1 MSLGMKINKVQ
12 KHEYRQKGYWG
23 DATLADFWNMS
34 VLIAPEK
41 EAVVDLQ
48 GARYTYAQM
57 DEAAKR
63 VSSFLIEV
71 GVKQNDI
78 VSVQLPGWAEFVLI
92 YVACLKVGAVINP
105 ILPNLRESDL
115 SYILNKC
122 ESKVLF
128 IPSQFKKHDYPN
140 MVKSV
145 LPHVPS
151 LQKVV
156 IVEKGNRVDKGTTL
170 AGIIKHFPPLSDNIK
185 RSADDLA
192 AVLFTS
198 GTEGNPKGVMLTHN
212 NIISSERA
220 FAASLNLSF
229 LDVIFMPAPVA
240 HASGFHHGVTASFMI
255 GAKVVLQDIFNPNNC
270 LEQIDNE
277 GCTCGFG
284 CTPVIYDLLQVIPN
298 DNHDISS
305 MRFFLCGGA
314 PVPRHMVEQGLKAGF
329 KILSVY
335 GSTESVPH
343 TGVCLDDPIEKII
356 HTDGTSFPGIE
367 IRVVDEFRRP
377 VPTSGVKGEEAS
389 RGPNVFVGYLKEPE
403 LTERVLDDEGWYYSG
418 DLCTM
423 DNDGYIRING
433 RKKDIIIRGG
443 ENISSNEIERILH
456 QHPNVYDVA
465 VIGIPDPRLG
475 ERTCAFV
482 VLHNKE
488 AALTLEEI
496 KSFFA
501 EMKVSKYK
509 YPERVEIVDS
519 LPRTETGKVKKY
531 LLREIVNGK
540 QEASESLAFYEIR

>member
-1 MSLGMKINKVQ
+1 MK
-12 KHEYRQKGYWG
+12 ER
-23 DATLADFWNMS
+23 
-34 VLIAPEK
+34 
-41 EAVVDLQ
+41 
-48 GARYTYAQM
+48 
-57 DEAAKR
+57 
-63 VSSFLIEV
+63 
-71 GVKQNDI
+71 
-78 VSVQLPGWAEFVLI
+78 
-92 YVACLKVGAVINP
+92 
-105 ILPNLRESDL
+105 L
-115 SYILNKC
+115 S
-122 ESKVLF
+122 
-128 IPSQFKKHDYPN
+128 
-140 MVKSV
+140 
-145 LPHVPS
+145 
-151 LQKVV
+151 
-156 IVEKGNRVDKGTTL
+156 

-240 HASGFHHGVTASFMI
+240 HASGFHHGVTASFML
-255 GAKVVLQDIFNPNNC
+255 GAKVVLQDIFNPDNC

-284 CTPVIYDLLQVIPN
+284 CTPVIYDLLRVIPN
-298 DNHDISS
+298 ANHDISS

-343 TGVCLDDPIEKII
+343 TGVSLDDPIEKII

-377 VPTSGVKGEEAS
+377 VLTSGVKGEEAS

-423 DNDGYIRING
+423 DTDGYIRING

-482 VLHNKE
+482 VLHNNE
-488 AALTLEEI
+488 VALTLEEI